1 MGSMSNY
8 VEFVVSFNS
17 PSVLPIDDLPLNIPK
32 TDDAVQTLE
41 APGQETNAVHRL
53 RGCSNPY

>member
-1 MGSMSNY
+1 MSNY